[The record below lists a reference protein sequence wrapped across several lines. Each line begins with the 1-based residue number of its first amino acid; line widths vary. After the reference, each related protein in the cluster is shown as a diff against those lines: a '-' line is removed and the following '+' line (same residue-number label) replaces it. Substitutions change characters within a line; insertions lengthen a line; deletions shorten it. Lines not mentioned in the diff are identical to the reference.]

1 MDRREKI
8 LLVAPALLAAFSI
21 ALYLRMYRVFLW
33 GWWLDEF
40 DPYVRYYL
48 AKYTLQYGVGWWW
61 SGAHFTQFWYPY
73 GVDWGKVLL
82 PGTSFYGLFTYFLL
96 SPFGVDL
103 WHAVIAAPAIF
114 NSLAVFSMFYLGYR
128 VGEELGIPNGGVKVG
143 LLAALMTAISPAFIE
158 RGFAAWFDDEPISL
172 FLIPLGLALLLDG
185 LRRPWLGALAGAA
198 LGYVAW
204 TWGAHFY
211 VWNLVGLY
219 ALVLPLYHLLKLASA
234 PRPTTKGRRVQVPPA
249 ELPFNTRNFFLSYLL
264 FYAVYLV
271 FVATIPRY
279 GVHTVTSAFN
289 ILPTFGLAAAAVTWL
304 LDAKLGV
311 TRTVELLRRYIW
323 YIVGVV
329 AVGIV
334 AFAAALATGAIGGK
348 FLATLMPLG
357 RSAIVASVAEHTTTT
372 FTQIVPRYGPILP
385 FIVASVP
392 YLFTPSGFMVLTYLA
407 TAGYAA
413 ATMVRLLVLLAPAAI
428 LAAAVGVVKALESKR
443 LGLLMLLAA
452 FLSLTFLFLSVLP
465 AATPREQHFAGV
477 ARQPTQI
484 ATSAVGAIS
493 ADFLDALMWLKTRLP
508 PYEPVASWWDYG
520 YWISI
525 IGNKTSLADNSTIN
539 ATQIGKIGL
548 GLMAPPQIGM
558 SIFTKE
564 FKTKYVLA
572 IMPYTAYPL
581 TLPTGQTFVM
591 LVHEMPPGGDFLK
604 SYWMAKIALENLP
617 ERAGKILGGN
627 ATNFDNFFYTKVM
640 SYPGGLVD
648 NYAYFTILQQP
659 YPVPINLN
667 RTLYTTLFSKIRLV
681 PMFGNYSQYLPW
693 VFEGVVTQSGFT
705 PFRSMS
711 YGTATL
717 VGGNVYLPGY
727 APQLAGVRYV
737 IAGWTPRGVKIVVD
751 PLTGAS
757 EEVPYITA
765 EPGPLRLVYVSKP
778 FGWVVI
784 YRFET

>member
-1 MDRREKI
+1 MDKREKI
-8 LLVAPALLAAFSI
+8 LLAAPALLAAFSI

-48 AKYTLQYGVGWWW
+48 AKYTLQHGVGWWW
-61 SGAHFTQFWYPY
+61 TGAQFTQFWYPY

-114 NSLAVFSMFYLGYR
+114 NALAVFSMFYLGYR
-128 VGEELGIPNGGVKVG
+128 VGEELNIPNGGVKVG

-158 RGFAAWFDDEPISL
+158 RGLAAWFDDEPISL

-198 LGYVAW
+198 LGYVVW

-219 ALVLPLYHLLKLASA
+219 ALVLPAYYILKLAFA
-234 PRPTTKGRRVQVPPA
+234 PRPTARGKKAQAQPV
-249 ELPFNTRNFFLSYLL
+249 ELPFNTYNFFVSYLL
-264 FYAVYLV
+264 FYAVYSA

-279 GVHTVTSAFN
+279 GGGTLTSAFN
-289 ILPTFGLAAAAVTWL
+289 ILPTFGLAAAALTWL
-304 LDAKLGV
+304 LDAKFGV
-311 TRTVELLRRYIW
+311 TRAVELLRRYVW

-329 AVGIV
+329 VAGIAVFII
-334 AFAAALATGAIGGK
+334 ALAAGAIGGK
-348 FLATLMPLG
+348 FLATLLPFG
-357 RSAIVASVAEHTTTT
+357 RSAIVASVAEHTTTS
-372 FTQIVPRYGPILP
+372 FTQVVARYGPVLP
-385 FIVASVP
+385 FIIASVP
-392 YLFTPSGFMVLTYLA
+392 YLFTPGGLMALTYLA

-413 ATMVRLLVLLAPAAI
+413 ATMVRLLVLLAPMAI
-428 LAAAVGVVKALESKR
+428 LATAVGIVKALESRR
-443 LGLLMLLAA
+443 LGLLMFVAA
-452 FLSLTFLFLSVLP
+452 FLSLTLLLISVMP
-465 AATPREQHFAGV
+465 AATPREQYFAGV
-477 ARQPTQI
+477 AKQPTQI
-484 ATSAVGAIS
+484 VTSAVGSVS
-493 ADFLDALMWLKTRLP
+493 ADFLDTLMWLKTRLP
-508 PYEPVASWWDYG
+508 VYEPVASWWDYG

-548 GLMAPPQIGM
+548 GLMAPPQIGA

-572 IMPYTAYPL
+572 IMPYTVYPV
-581 TLPTGQTFVM
+581 TLPTGQTVAM
-591 LVHEMPPGGDFLK
+591 LVHEFPPGGDFLK

-627 ATNFDNFFYTKVM
+627 ASNFDDFFYKKVM
-640 SYPGGLVD
+640 SYPGGLVGD
-648 NYAYFTILQQP
+648 YAYFTIGGQP

-667 RTLYTTLFSKIRLV
+667 RTLYTMLFSKIRLV
-681 PMFGNYSQYLPW
+681 PIFGNYSQYLPW
-693 VFEGVVTQSGFT
+693 VFEGVVTQGGFT
-705 PFRSMS
+705 PFRSLS
-711 YGTATL
+711 YGASTL

-727 APQLAGVRYV
+727 APQHARY
-737 IAGWTPRGVKIVVD
+737 IITGWTPKSVKIVVD

-757 EEVPYITA
+757 EDVPYITA
-765 EPGPLRLVYVSKP
+765 DPGPLRLVYVSKP
-778 FGWVVI
+778 NGWVVI